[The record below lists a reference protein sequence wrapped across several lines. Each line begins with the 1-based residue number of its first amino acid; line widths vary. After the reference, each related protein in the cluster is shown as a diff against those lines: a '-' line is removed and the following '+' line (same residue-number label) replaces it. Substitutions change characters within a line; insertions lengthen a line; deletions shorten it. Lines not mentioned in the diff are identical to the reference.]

1 MIKHPKKK
9 IALIFAAVL
18 ALSFAVP
25 AAAQAEA
32 AGPST
37 FTTTTDAPEISSDPE
52 ARYVSV
58 AEAQAEFGY
67 DPTESTEPEPEL
79 SANRSWWGCD
89 YEGRANYTHVT
100 NNEASVH
107 GYWVQLGGTCPKT
120 ATVTVDLQALFCDM
134 DGDCSWITQKTNSG
148 TFTSGGGSGNWATP
162 HKTCGGANLVAW
174 RGQVDVDLTDFADP
188 YGYDYGVARDLNC
201 YPA

>member
-1 MIKHPKKK
+1 MIKHSKKK
-9 IALIFAAVL
+9 FSLIFAAVL
-18 ALSFAVP
+18 ALSLAAP
-25 AAAQAEA
+25 AAAHAESA
-32 AGPST
+32 DPT
-37 FTTTTDAPEISSDPE
+37 NAPEISSDQE

-67 DPTESTEPEPEL
+67 DPTESTEPEAEPEI

-89 YEGRANYTHVT
+89 YKGTANYTHVT

-107 GYWVQLGGTCPKT
+107 GYWEQLGGTCPKT
-120 ATVTVDLQALFCDM
+120 ATVTVNLQALFCDM

-148 TFTSGGGSGNWATP
+148 TFTAGGGSGNWATP